1 MECKLKNRHVLISN
15 YLMGDLPEDDA
26 KNFEEHYFNCETC
39 FKELKIAE
47 DAINIIAKEGPT
59 IFEPEVHQPL
69 AESEDKS
76 YKNKHSQN
84 IIRKLIFPDLRTPFR
99 RGIAFTFTAVL
110 AIIFFF
116 LFQNKQTTK
125 NEKVISK
132 DEVIIPE
139 NQNSLTAD
147 TLIKQVDSQN
157 KNDFA
162 ELTGTSFKP
171 VTYLDEWVTENVRSE
186 NNIIDTVF
194 SPGIEE
200 KFYDSKITFQWK
212 MNKVLEGI
220 TIKIMNNLEKEIFN
234 STLDNDQYPKFT
246 IQANPEIF
254 KQPGLYYW
262 RLEDEEEVLYVG
274 KFYFLK

>member
-1 MECKLKNRHVLISN
+1 MECKIKNRHELISN
-15 YLMGDLPEDDA
+15 YMMGELPDDEA
-26 KNFEEHYFNCETC
+26 KNFEEHYFHCETC

-59 IFEPEVHQPL
+59 IFKPDVHQPL
-69 AESEDKS
+69 VEAEDKS
-76 YKNKHSQN
+76 YKDKNLKN
-84 IIRKLIFPDLRTPFR
+84 IIRKLIFPNLRTPFR
-99 RGIAFTFTAVL
+99 WGIALTSTAVL

-139 NQNSLTAD
+139 NQNPLTAD
-147 TLIKQVDSQN
+147 TLIKQIDSQN

-162 ELTGTSFKP
+162 VLTEPSFKP
-171 VTYLDEWVTENVRSE
+171 ATYLEEWITENVRSD
-186 NNIIDTVF
+186 NLIDSVF
-194 SPGIEE
+194 SPEIGE
-200 KFYDSKITFQWK
+200 KFYNSNITFQWK
-212 MNKVLEGI
+212 MNKVLDGI
-220 TIKIMNNLEKEIFN
+220 TIKIMNNLEKEIFK

-246 IQANPEIF
+246 VQANPEIF
-254 KQPGLYYW
+254 KQTGLYYW